1 MGETMKARLRVI
13 SRLTEPDGDV
23 HEIKNAR
30 SGLIR
35 ETPDGIVLEYD
46 DVQDEEKAHIVLTMK
61 PGRTPRENRAR
72 MQRKGMVSSMLTFLP
87 GQKVSSSYVTI
98 YGEIPVAVDT
108 RSVLIERDEKG
119 GVLLLDYDVFM
130 GGERTSSAKME
141 ITWRVCRRFR

>member
-1 MGETMKARLRVI
+1 MSEEKKARLRVI

-30 SGLIR
+30 SGLVK
-35 ETPDGIVLEYD
+35 ETPEGIVLEYD

-61 PGRTPRENRAR
+61 PGRTARENRAR

-108 RSVLIERDEKG
+108 RSVVIEQDDRG
-119 GVLLLDYDVFM
+119 GVLALDYDVYM
-130 GGERTSSAKME
+130 GGERTSSARME
-141 ITWRVCRRFR
+141 ITWRV

>member
-1 MGETMKARLRVI
+1 MSETMKARLRVI

-108 RSVLIERDEKG
+108 RSVLIEWDEKG

-141 ITWRVCRRFR
+141 ITWRV

>member
-1 MGETMKARLRVI
+1 MSEAMKARMRII

-30 SGLIR
+30 SGLVR
-35 ETPDGIVLEYD
+35 LTPEGIVIEYD
-46 DVQDEEKAHIVLTMK
+46 DVQDEEKAHIVLTLK
-61 PGRTPRENRAR
+61 QGRNAKENRAR

-108 RSVLIERDEKG
+108 RSVEIEVGDKG
-119 GVLLLDYDVFM
+119 GDLRLDYDVYM
-130 GGERTSSAKME
+130 GGEITSRARME
-141 ITWRVCRRFR
+141 ITWRV

>member
-1 MGETMKARLRVI
+1 MSEAKKARLRVI

-30 SGLIR
+30 SGLVK

-46 DVQDEEKAHIVLTMK
+46 DVQDEEKAHIILTMK
-61 PGRTPRENRAR
+61 PGRMPHENRAR

-87 GQKVSSSYVTI
+87 GQKVASSYVTI

-108 RSVLIERDEKG
+108 RSVTIEQSENG
-119 GVLLLDYDVFM
+119 GVLKLDYDVYM
-130 GGERTSSAKME
+130 GGERTSSACME
-141 ITWRVCRRFR
+141 ITWRV

>member
-1 MGETMKARLRVI
+1 MNEAKKARLRVI

-30 SGLIR
+30 SGLVKEIP
-35 ETPDGIVLEYD
+35 EGIVLEYD

-72 MQRKGMVSSMLTFLP
+72 MQRRGMVSSMLTFLP
-87 GQKVSSSYVTI
+87 GQKVSSSYVTL

-108 RSVLIERDEKG
+108 RTVSIEQDEKG
-119 GVLLLDYDVFM
+119 GMLTLEYDVYM
-130 GGERTSSAKME
+130 GGERTSGARME
-141 ITWRVCRRFR
+141 ITWRV

>member
-1 MGETMKARLRVI
+1 MNEAKKARLRVI

-30 SGLIR
+30 SGLVKEIP
-35 ETPDGIVLEYD
+35 EGIVLEYD

-72 MQRKGMVSSMLTFLP
+72 MQRRGMVSSMLTFLP
-87 GQKVSSSYVTI
+87 GQKVASSYVTI

-108 RSVLIERDEKG
+108 RTVSIEQDEKG
-119 GVLLLDYDVFM
+119 GVLTLDYDVYM
-130 GGERTSSAKME
+130 GGECTSGARME
-141 ITWRVCRRFR
+141 ITWRV